1 MIVGCSDLRSV
12 RRATRS
18 SNGGESCCAR
28 KMNPLHSLSRLPL
41 CFSRFIGHRVV
52 VFSSLASKRVSFP
65 FSTHMTAL
73 PVRCASSSSS
83 SSFLLGDSSW
93 TCRRTDLN
101 VRFLRHCE
109 QCFRRNASFAFESTR
124 PASGQNQHRFNAA
137 SRSTSGAL
145 ERSGKAGRANS
156 GTHSASVAE
165 YRSSSVASKQ
175 MIASLTSAELAAALE
190 RWSTNHPLRHRLVV
204 DELRRQHSNLTAEI
218 RASVVERDRVKR
230 AVQHRWLCA
239 LYARFD
245 L

>member
-1 MIVGCSDLRSV
+1 
-12 RRATRS
+12 
-18 SNGGESCCAR
+18 
-28 KMNPLHSLSRLPL
+28 MNRLHGLSRLLL
-41 CFSRFIGHRVV
+41 CISRLVGHRV
-52 VFSSLASKRVSFP
+52 VFSSLACKRTSFP
-65 FSTHMTAL
+65 FSTHDLAPHARPL
-73 PVRCASSSSS
+73 CFFFPDFSS
-83 SSFLLGDSSW
+83 
-93 TCRRTDLN
+93 TCSRTD

-109 QCFRRNASFAFESTR
+109 QCFRRNARFAFESTR
-124 PASGQNQHRFNAA
+124 YASGQNQHRFNAP

-145 ERSGKAGRANS
+145 ERSGKSGRVNNGA
-156 GTHSASVAE
+156 HSASVAE
-165 YRSSSVASKQ
+165 YRSSSAASKQ
-175 MIASLTSAELAAALE
+175 MIASLASAALAAALE

>member
-1 MIVGCSDLRSV
+1 MFFPFHWTPRDFLL
-12 RRATRS
+12 TRIQTRLFS
-18 SNGGESCCAR
+18 FFDAYDCA
-28 KMNPLHSLSRLPL
+28 PCPL
-41 CFSRFIGHRVV
+41 CFF
-52 VFSSLASKRVSFP
+52 FF
-65 FSTHMTAL
+65 F
-73 PVRCASSSSS
+73 
-83 SSFLLGDSSW
+83 FFFLGDSSS
-93 TCRRTDLN
+93 TCRRTDVN

-156 GTHSASVAE
+156 GAHSASVAE

-175 MIASLTSAELAAALE
+175 MIASLTPAELAAALE